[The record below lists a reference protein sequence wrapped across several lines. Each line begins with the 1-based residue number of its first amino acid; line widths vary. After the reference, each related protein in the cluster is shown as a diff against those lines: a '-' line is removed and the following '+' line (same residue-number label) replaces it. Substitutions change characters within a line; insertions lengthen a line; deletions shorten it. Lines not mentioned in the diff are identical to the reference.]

1 MAKSKSNDG
10 LEIVKVEHPEGE
22 GDQAFIEDQNEK
34 LIEYRL
40 TGVNRGYI
48 DPTRDQE
55 PDIAPE
61 FGVSPHPE
69 LFNPAPPAASFS
81 GRALDEDKV
90 PMVKDVEDKEAD
102 AKEATEA
109 FNKAVQEREKLFE
122 ATKDTVY
129 SAPPIPVVVVEAEEK
144 SDVKASAG
152 PVGDESVVLAQ
163 TANPAAA
170 ADAQLDTSRD
180 LDGGVDGVNKDSDKS
195 DSKSK

>member
-1 MAKSKSNDG
+1 VAKKKDNESLD
-10 LEIVKVEHPEGE
+10 IVKVEHP
-22 GDQAFIEDQNEK
+22 GDEHDAAWLEDQNEK
-34 LIEYRL
+34 LVEYRL
-40 TGVNRGYI
+40 TGVNRGYV

-69 LFNPAPPAASFS
+69 LFNPAPPASSFS
-81 GRALDEDKV
+81 GRALDESKV
-90 PMVKDVEDKEAD
+90 PMVKDAKEKAED

-109 FNKAVQEREKLFE
+109 FNEALQEREKLFE
-122 ATKDTVY
+122 ATKDTVV
-129 SAPPIPVVVVEAEEK
+129 SLPAQPVYVVDKPEA

-170 ADAQLDTSRD
+170 SEAQLETSRGVED
-180 LDGGVDGVNKDSDKS
+180 GVDGVNAKSDDKS
-195 DSKSK
+195 K